1 MLLLNS
7 SKVREQRL
15 YCKNTEKCLFL
26 VHTVHK
32 PLQYMYTAAREWGVV
47 PPVMFVWYTSVYTCL
62 PTTVYPSA
70 PQTQEQGDKL
80 PVCFLCPT
88 HVHPPQKYLP
98 CLMCSGSCAL
108 PAKAVNCSAYS
119 CFSRVVSHKYN
130 KAIPQSHNCLMLGD
144 QCLMMHDTIEL
155 PHGEIGSSL
164 AYGDLAYNL
173 FGV

>member
-1 MLLLNS
+1 MFIS
-7 SKVREQRL
+7 GTHSTQ
-15 YCKNTEKCLFL
+15 TI
-26 VHTVHK
+26 TVHVYSC
-32 PLQYMYTAAREWGVV
+32 QGVGVV

-80 PVCFLCPT
+80 PVCFPCPT

-144 QCLMMHDTIEL
+144 QCPMMHDTIEL
-155 PHGEIGSSL
+155 PHGEIAHL
-164 AYGDLAYNL
+164 HTWRPI
-173 FGV
+173 